1 MNSSG
6 QSVFF
11 CEKCK
16 KLLKFDSV
24 NKERF
29 CPNCEP
35 ENFISFKNYRR
46 KQDRIRNGRNFEGVD
61 DAGEIVFLNIDY
73 FEGKCNLQFKFNG
86 SDYKE
91 IIKERIAWTGEQVKT
106 SAKIEVNSQGSNNLN
121 LSILGKYKDNRCRWC
136 KSLRTALTAYLNIEY
151 QKSCRFDF

>member
-24 NKERF
+24 NTARF

-35 ENFISFKNYRR
+35 EKFISFKNYRR

-86 SDYKE
+86 SDYEE
-91 IIKERIAWTGEQVKT
+91 IIKERIAWTGEKVKT
-106 SAKIEVNSQGSNNLN
+106 SAKIEINSQGSNNLN